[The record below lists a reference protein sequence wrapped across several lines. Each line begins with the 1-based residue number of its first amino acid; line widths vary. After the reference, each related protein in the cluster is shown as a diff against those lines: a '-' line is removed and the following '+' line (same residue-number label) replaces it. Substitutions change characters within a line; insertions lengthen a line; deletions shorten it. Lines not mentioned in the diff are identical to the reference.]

1 MKKIAAIIFSAMAL
15 LCCLSSCEP
24 LENPDEDSY
33 GFYMYEGTK
42 ITLGLYIEESKGDAA
57 RVVLDPYLLKV
68 RVNKD
73 FSGNLKGTWPEYDVT
88 VGSIGLALKFTDN
101 KTMEVKIIS
110 NGSELELPA
119 VMTFKQINH
128 AIDYN
133 QDGFFSQEDGV
144 KYL

>member
-1 MKKIAAIIFSAMAL
+1 MKRIAAIIFSMMAL
-15 LCCLSSCEP
+15 VCMSACEP

-33 GFYMYEGTK
+33 GFYMYQGDK
-42 ITLGLYIEESKGDAA
+42 LTLGLYIEESTGDAA

-73 FSGNLKGTWPEYDVT
+73 LSGTLKGTWPEYTVT
-88 VGSIGLALKFTDN
+88 LGTIGLSLNFTDN
-101 KTMEVKIIS
+101 KTMEVKLMS
-110 NGSELELPA
+110 NGSDLELPA

-133 QDGFFSQEDGV
+133 MDGFFSQEDDV

>member
-1 MKKIAAIIFSAMAL
+1 MKKIAAILFSALAL
-15 LCCLSSCEP
+15 LCFSACEP
-24 LENPDEDSY
+24 LDNPDEDSY

-42 ITLGLYIEESKGDAA
+42 TTLGLYIEKSSGDAA
-57 RVVLDPYLLKV
+57 RVVLDPYLLRV

-73 FSGNLKGTWPEYDVT
+73 FSGTLKGTWPEYDVT
-88 VGSIGLALKFTDN
+88 VGPIGLALKFSDS
-101 KTMEVKIIS
+101 KTMEVKILS

-133 QDGFFSQEDGV
+133 QDGYFSKDDDV